1 LLAVLVPAAA
11 AAAGVAH
18 FCSLFVLVIV
28 LLRNRFRPRTAW
40 LLTVPISLLIGIIQ
54 VTPLGNAVLL
64 FALAIAGRHIGGDV
78 ENHRVSAET

>member
-54 VTPLGNAVLL
+54 GTPLGNAVLPIV
-64 FALAIAGRHIGGDV
+64 FALGDRRPP
-78 ENHRVSAET
+78 HRR